1 MSFNIDTILFVG
13 FLILNLW
20 FGLRSSH
27 GIKTIKE
34 YSIGDGNFNTHS
46 LTNTIVATYIGGG
59 FFMFN
64 IVENYQ
70 HGLYFAFTSIAE
82 LLTFLI
88 IGYYFAPRLSQFLG
102 KMSIAEA
109 MGSLYKEKVQ
119 LITAICGFIGVI
131 GFLVLQLKVAGVVF
145 EYVFN
150 LKPFYGVL
158 LAGLI
163 VTIYSTLGGI
173 KSVTFTDIIQL
184 YTFGAII
191 PIVTLYFYTSF
202 SGFDL
207 VLNTISKN
215 PNFDLS
221 KIFDTSNLKFWN
233 YLSISIIFLI
243 PNFDPAIFQRI
254 SMCKNVYQIRKSFY
268 TVFFICL
275 FLLATMFWL
284 CLVILT
290 KTPNLP
296 TDDIIKIGVFNAL
309 PIGMKGLLL
318 VGVFAMVMSTADSYI
333 NSSTVLITY
342 DFCKVLK
349 IKLKNK
355 LLSARIISFALG
367 ILAISLSFKETN
379 ILKLSIFCISF
390 YTPIVVVPF
399 IMATCGYRTPY
410 EKAVLWGMGVGFITV
425 LLWNYYGITIIDS
438 IVPAMLL
445 NLVVLV
451 FMHYYY
457 HNQFLKLQNKSK
469 VN

>member
-1 MSFNIDTILFVG
+1 MPLNVDSIIFIS
-13 FLILNLW
+13 FLIINLLL
-20 FGLRSSH
+20 GLISSRK
-27 GIKTIKE
+27 ITTLKE
-34 YSIGDGNFNTHS
+34 YAIGDGSFNTHF

-82 LLTFLI
+82 LFTFLI
-88 IGYYFAPRLSQFLG
+88 IGWYFAPRLSQFLG

-119 LITAICGFIGVI
+119 LITAICGFIGVV
-131 GFLVLQLKVAGVVF
+131 GFLVLQLKFAGVVF

-163 VTIYSTLGGI
+163 VTIYSAVGGI
-173 KSVTFTDIIQL
+173 KSVTFTDMVQL
-184 YTFGAII
+184 YTFGSII
-191 PIVTLYFYTSF
+191 PIVTYYFYTSLD
-202 SGFDL
+202 GFDV
-207 VLNTISKN
+207 VLNTVSTN
-215 PNFDLS
+215 PNFDLG
-221 KIFDTSNLKFWN
+221 KIFDISNLKFWN

-254 SMCKNVYQIRKSFY
+254 AMCKNVYQIRKSFY

-275 FLLATMFWL
+275 FLLVAMFWL
-284 CLVILT
+284 CLIILT
-290 KTPNLP
+290 KTPNLYP
-296 TDDIIKIGVFNAL
+296 DDIIKIGVFNAL
-309 PIGMKGLLL
+309 PLGIKGLLL
-318 VGVFAMVMSTADSYI
+318 VGVFAIVMSTADSYI
-333 NSSTVLITY
+333 NSSAVLITY

-355 LLSARIISFALG
+355 LLSARIISFLLG
-367 ILAISLSFKETN
+367 LLAIFLSFKETN
-379 ILKLSIFCISF
+379 ILKFSIFCISF

-410 EKAVLWGMGVGFITV
+410 EKAVLWGMGAAFITV
-425 LLWNYYGITIIDS
+425 LSWNYCGITIIDS
-438 IVPAMLL
+438 IVPAMLV
-445 NLVVLV
+445 NLVTIV

-457 HNQFLKLQNKSK
+457 HSRHLKLQNKQLY
-469 VN
+469 